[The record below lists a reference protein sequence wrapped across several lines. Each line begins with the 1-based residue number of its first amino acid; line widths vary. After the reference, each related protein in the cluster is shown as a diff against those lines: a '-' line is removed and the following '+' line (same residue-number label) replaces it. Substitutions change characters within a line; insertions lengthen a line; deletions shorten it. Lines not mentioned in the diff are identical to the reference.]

1 MTDQLLLIFYKNPE
15 LGKVKTRLAATI
27 GEEKALAIYLALVK
41 HTREITEH
49 LACDKLV
56 CYADFI
62 DTEDAWSN
70 QFYKKELQRGRDLGA
85 RISGAF
91 ENGFGK
97 GYKSVVII
105 GTDCPELTSVAI
117 EAAFHQLGNHDAVL
131 GPAEDG
137 GYYLLGTRAFYPR
150 LFQNKIWS
158 SSTVARDTLADLSQL
173 KLSVQLLPTL
183 SDIDEEKD
191 LKGFFLH

>member
-1 MTDQLLLIFYKNPE
+1 MTDQLLLIFFKNPE
-15 LGKVKTRLAATI
+15 LGKVKTRLAATL

-41 HTREITEH
+41 HTREIAERLT
-49 LACDKLV
+49 CDKLV

-70 QFYKKELQRGRDLGA
+70 QIYKKELQRGRDLGV
-85 RISGAF
+85 RMSGAF
-91 ENGFGK
+91 ENGFRK
-97 GYKSVVII
+97 GYKSVIII
-105 GTDCPELTSVAI
+105 GTDCIELTSLVI
-117 EAAFHQLGNHDAVL
+117 EEAFQQLRSHDAVL

-137 GYYLLGTRAFYPR
+137 GYYLLGMRKFYPQ

-158 SSTVARDTLADLSQL
+158 SSSVSKDTLADLSQL
-173 KLSVQLLPTL
+173 KLSTHILPTL
-183 SDIDEEKD
+183 SDIDVEKD